1 MTECNKTTTVAELPT
16 CDSVS
21 KDSFLIVQGEKQACK
36 VKISDLV
43 LGNENVD
50 FYSQIEELVKKVND
64 LTTIIQTNSGSWDD
78 TAATVERNKNTWDN
92 AGDVTNINT
101 RLDAGES
108 KWSDTATAVEL
119 NSANWEATY
128 NTVDAQ
134 KDNWQY
140 TYDAVNTGQH
150 NWNQAYTVALEGVG
164 AIHEALEIIETS
176 PWYETFNVNSP
187 TNNQT
192 PNMSQATA
200 SQIVQTWTALQLNED
215 NWISVYNTVKA
226 NSSDWHEH

>member
-1 MTECNKTTTVAELPT
+1 M
-16 CDSVS
+16 
-21 KDSFLIVQGEKQACK
+21 IVQGENQACK

-50 FYSQIEELVKKVND
+50 FYAQIEELVKKVND
-64 LTTIIQTNSGSWDD
+64 LTTIIQTGSGDWSD
-78 TAATVERNKNTWDN
+78 TATTVSQNKNTWDN

-108 KWSDTATAVEL
+108 KWSDTSTAVEL

-128 NTVDAQ
+128 NTVTIQ

-140 TYDAVNTGQH
+140 AYDSVYTGEQ
-150 NWNQAYTVALEGVG
+150 NWNQAYAITLEGVG
-164 AIHEALEIIETS
+164 AIHEALEIIENS
-176 PWYETFNVNSP
+176 PWYETFNVSST
-187 TNNQT
+187 TNQQT

-200 SQIVQTWTALQLNED
+200 SQIVQTWTALQLNEN
-215 NWISVYNTVKA
+215 NWTGVYNTVKA
-226 NSSDWHEH
+226 NSANWS